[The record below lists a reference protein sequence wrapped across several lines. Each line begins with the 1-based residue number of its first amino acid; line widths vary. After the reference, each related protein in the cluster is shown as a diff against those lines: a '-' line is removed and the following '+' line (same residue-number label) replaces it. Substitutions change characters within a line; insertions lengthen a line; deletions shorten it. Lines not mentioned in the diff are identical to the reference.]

1 MRKSVKAEKTSNG
14 RMILRSL
21 DGQLAGSL
29 PGAPKITPMPKAL
42 PQVPTV
48 PTNGKRVKMSF
59 AARIANRDLLET
71 LYMEKG
77 ATPHLAIHLVNLS
90 SDSEVYAEL
99 KRAGIEPNL

>member
-1 MRKSVKAEKTSNG
+1 MRKSVKAEKTKNG

-42 PQVPTV
+42 PPVP
-48 PTNGKRVKMSF
+48 PTAKDGKRVKMSF

-77 ATPHLAIHLVNLS
+77 ANTHLAIQLVSLA